1 MRGNNANCFL
11 HRMANLL
18 IFIHNGGI
26 RKVITQS
33 RLNNGTHFSCYECL
47 PKEYNVQM
55 SLFHS
60 HMRFYVTQWSTTR
73 LCGGL
78 SVYSHLPPPLRKK
91 CPQDCRSGIL
101 FLVLRTVD
109 LSGATCMSGTSC
121 KNSFS
126 H

>member
-78 SVYSHLPPPLRKK
+78 SVYSHLPPSPRKK
-91 CPQDCRSGIL
+91 MPPG
-101 FLVLRTVD
+101 
-109 LSGATCMSGTSC
+109 LSFRD
-121 KNSFS
+121 SFS
-126 H
+126 SIKDSRFKWCNLYEWYEL

>member
-55 SLFHS
+55 SLFHF
-60 HMRFYVTQWSTTR
+60 HEI
-73 LCGGL
+73 LCHAM
-78 SVYSHLPPPLRKK
+78 VDNKVMWWPECIQPPTSFPQKK
-91 CPQDCRSGIL
+91 NAPRIVVQG
-101 FLVLRTVD
+101 F
-109 LSGATCMSGTSC
+109 
-121 KNSFS
+121 FF
-126 H
+126 